1 MILTSERKS
10 RTRAPGRGGKL
21 PGFRIT
27 LIGWVAC
34 AVCTLM
40 PPFNV
45 AAEPE
50 NAEDY
55 LEFESIPDGR
65 CQILSMGGK
74 LRLLHNRHPELA
86 IRFRLVRMFA
96 GNHPQGRST
105 GAIAAGGKPT
115 RLGCTR
121 VDGRDQDWIIERAS
135 FAEGETD

>member
-10 RTRAPGRGGKL
+10 RTRGPGRGGKL

-27 LIGWVAC
+27 LIGWVAS
-34 AVCTLM
+34 AVFTLM
-40 PPFNV
+40 PAFNV
-45 AAEPE
+45 AAEAE

-55 LEFESIPDGR
+55 LEFESVPDGR

-74 LRLLHNRHPELA
+74 LRLLHNRHPKLA